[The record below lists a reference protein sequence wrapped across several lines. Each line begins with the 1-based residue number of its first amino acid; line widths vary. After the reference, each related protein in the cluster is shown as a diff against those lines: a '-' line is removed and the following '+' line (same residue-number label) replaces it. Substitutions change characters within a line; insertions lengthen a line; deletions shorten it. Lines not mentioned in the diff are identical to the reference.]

1 MSPRDLGLVLLI
13 CVAWAFNFL
22 TSAHA
27 LREIPPFMFTALRL
41 GLLVAVLAPFA
52 PQLAYPKTFDDGV
65 WRRHIGASGIVR
77 PPIRETMDR
86 VVGYLIEHDWARARD
101 ARGGVE

>member
-41 GLLVAVLAPFA
+41 GLLVAVLAPF
-52 PQLAYPKTFDDGV
+52 
-65 WRRHIGASGIVR
+65 VR
-77 PPIRETMDR
+77 PPSPRASR
-86 VVGYLIEHDWARARD
+86 SARSRSPASSESRF
-101 ARGGVE
+101 ATTLV